1 MLRQRVKAAAAGSRG
16 FAEFTTA
23 LAGNGV
29 SVWPRLSERNPGEM
43 TGYAVSLDG
52 WTNGAAEPVRFGGG
66 KLAPDLSLPKL
77 RARWEPAGAGPAAPA
92 GAGPAAPAGGP
103 AGTDEAPPRRD
114 GPLTGDEA
122 ERVWREAERIV
133 RDAADRITADAGS
146 DPDAAADAAWA
157 AGDTLAAA
165 AAGEGEAGGPLTDA
179 AEAFDRAGRESY
191 RRVPARTDTGTAL
204 RSAARMIA
212 LLTPGTRQPA
222 AQLAALTVA
231 LAALAAA
238 VADLRAAQQRLHQ
251 AEAARASAERLRTV
265 APVPGPTPA
274 GATPARPRT
283 AAGIAA
289 LSYGRKPF
297 RVTPAD
303 VPTHPRPT
311 DDPANLRP
319 SPDQYRVRGP
329 AI

>member
-1 MLRQRVKAAAAGSRG
+1 MRALRIL
-16 FAEFTTA
+16 
-23 LAGNGV
+23 LAHVPSGHSYISIVTRNLR
-29 SVWPRLSERNPGEM
+29 SV
-43 TGYAVSLDG
+43 
-52 WTNGAAEPVRFGGG
+52 
-66 KLAPDLSLPKL
+66 APDLIVLSDG
-77 RARWEPAGAGPAAPA
+77 RVVRGAGDAPS
-92 GAGPAAPAGGP
+92 
-103 AGTDEAPPRRD
+103 D
-114 GPLTGDEA
+114 A

-133 RDAADRITADAGS
+133 AEAAGRITANAGS

-165 AAGEGEAGGPLTDA
+165 AAGVEGEAGGPLTDA

-191 RRVPARTDTGTAL
+191 RRVPVRTDTGTAL

-212 LLTPGTRQPA
+212 LLAPGTQQPA

-251 AEAARASAERLRTV
+251 AEAARASAARLRTV
-265 APVPGPTPA
+265 APLPGPTPA
-274 GATPARPRT
+274 AATPARPRT
-283 AAGIAA
+283 AADIAA